1 MTAPTLTYSRA
12 QIVLHWATLL
22 LLIAAFVTHDAMKDA
37 LRALERAGADAAAA
51 GPQPHAMI
59 GIAVLVL
66 TGVRLALR
74 LTRGAPPAPAGQS
87 RLVTLAAGAVH
98 GALYL
103 LLLALPLSGMAVW
116 VGGLHDLGD
125 LHEGLFVLLLV
136 LVAGHAAAALVHHYV
151 LKDNLLARMR

>member
-1 MTAPTLTYSRA
+1 
-12 QIVLHWATLL
+12 
-22 LLIAAFVTHDAMKDA
+22 
-37 LRALERAGADAAAA
+37 
-51 GPQPHAMI
+51 MI

-136 LVAGHAAAALVHHYV
+136 LVAGHAGAALVHHYV